1 MQSHKYDHFFKLLI
15 LGESSVG
22 KTCILLRYTDD
33 HFNINHL
40 ATIGID
46 FNIKI
51 VSLEDKFIKLQIWD
65 TAGQDRFKTITKTYF
80 KGAQGILL
88 VYDITNEDSF
98 ENIRNW
104 VKQIEQNATKNVC
117 KILIGNK
124 HDRDDRKVTY
134 EQGEELAKEYNMHFL
149 ETSAK
154 TNYNINEAF
163 VNITKEILNS
173 DIKTM
178 SNNKTLK
185 INKKEEKVESG
196 TKCCK

>member
-1 MQSHKYDHFFKLLI
+1 MNNTRKYDYFFKLLI
-15 LGESSVG
+15 IGETCVG
-22 KTCILLRYTDD
+22 KTCILLRFTDEV
-33 HFNINHL
+33 FNFNHI

-46 FNIKI
+46 FNIKYI
-51 VSLEDKFIKLQIWD
+51 TLDDKNIKLQIWD

-88 VYDITNEDSF
+88 VYDVTNEDSF

-104 VKQIEQNATKNVC
+104 VKQIEQNAQKNVC

-124 HDRDDRKVTY
+124 NDKEDRKVSY
-134 EQGEELAKEYNMHFL
+134 EQGKELAKDYNMKFF

-163 VNITKEILNS
+163 YELTKEILSS
-173 DIKTM
+173 DIKNMTTGKGIKLE
-178 SNNKTLK
+178 N
-185 INKKEEKVESG
+185 KVEKQEK
-196 TKCCK
+196 KCCK